1 MEEIKNW
8 LSSESPDFGQGLN
21 LLEKYSR
28 NRSIV
33 AFIRRRKEM
42 QFLVYELT
50 KLSKIPALKVN
61 PHWRSTTPI
70 SPAVEVKKVVIDDRK
85 IKREDLAPAFQEV
98 YDKNVADYKEL
109 RILHEKMKQ
118 ANSDAGRAEFR
129 ERIVKI
135 NEAIKTR
142 WHIIDT
148 GEFPED
154 KPPQANINSARAYI
168 SKMLRKKELTKNQ
181 RELVK
186 QKYDIII
193 TAGET
198 LKEETLA
205 KLKEA
210 GF

>member
-1 MEEIKNW
+1 MEEIKQW
-8 LSSESPDFGQGLN
+8 LSGENPDFGQGLN

-70 SPAVEVKKVVIDDRK
+70 SAAVEVKKVVIDDRK

-135 NEAIKTR
+135 NEAINEMA
-142 WHIIDT
+142 HH
-148 GEFPED
+148 
-154 KPPQANINSARAYI
+154 
-168 SKMLRKKELTKNQ
+168 
-181 RELVK
+181 
-186 QKYDIII
+186 
-193 TAGET
+193 
-198 LKEETLA
+198 
-205 KLKEA
+205 
-210 GF
+210 